1 MPKILDTLD
10 VIKNLSSIFEND
22 KAFGILKDFERVLD
36 ELGIYV
42 YKNWDE
48 GELVEGPVIDRHWV
62 KCVFMLPEKE
72 MPDPAGGKRLIDYD
86 CKIGYEKSTIIK
98 PRQIKK
104 PDDIRPGTKK
114 GKLDKIPVWLVHIQ
128 MPKKLIIDIYGGSIE
143 DIDLPEVQGQQQP
156 PAPAAGAMPP
166 PMPGGDLGGAPAGE
180 APVDTGAV

>member
-62 KCVFMLPEKE
+62 KCVFMWPEKE

-143 DIDLPEVQGQQQP
+143 DIDLPEVQGQQKP